1 MSNCNCPKFDV
12 LVARVTTV
20 KCTQGISLHEGL
32 FNLEKIVHVKQ
43 PSHESVYFHSSF
55 TPVARF
61 TDHDLQI
68 KTCFDD
74 HVKTCNTLG
83 SRARITD
90 KKVSVVW
97 MNICH
102 QVTILS
108 DTCVRNVVLS
118 FYFLILMCN
127 HSHGIQRTEIFVMLD
142 DICFANKQNPL
153 SMSLR
158 KSSITF
164 HG

>member
-20 KCTQGISLHEGL
+20 KCTQGNSLHEGL
-32 FNLEKIVHVKQ
+32 FNSWKNCSRKTT
-43 PSHESVYFHSSF
+43 ESRISLFPFFIH
-55 TPVARF
+55 ARF
-61 TDHDLQI
+61 TDHGLQI
-68 KTCFDD
+68 KTCFHD

-142 DICFANKQNPL
+142 DICIANKQDPL